1 MTGGRFVTR
10 TRLARLLVLT
20 SGLALVLPTFGPAAL
35 HSPSAQSNDDG
46 FVPVTDAMLEDPAP
60 GDWLTWRRTPNGWGY
75 SPLDQVNRDNV
86 SDLRLVWT
94 RPLRPGGQE
103 GTPLAYGG
111 TLYFP
116 NPNATLQAIDA
127 VTGDLKWEYRR
138 DIPDDASPRLGGER
152 LVQVNRNMAIYGRTI
167 IDTSNDGYVYAVD
180 AVTGELVWETEIF
193 NYDTIAHASRGR
205 SHRRGRPGGLR
216 AELPPDR
223 GTGDLRHRGARRRHR

>member
-1 MTGGRFVTR
+1 MTSGRFVTR

-20 SGLALVLPTFGPAAL
+20 SALALVLPTFGPAAL
-35 HSPSAQSNDDG
+35 HSPSAQSSDDG

-86 SDLRLVWT
+86 GSLRLVWT
-94 RPLRPGGQE
+94 RALATDGQE

-116 NPNATLQAIDA
+116 NPNDVLQAIDA

-138 DIPDDASPRLGGER
+138 DIPDDATPVLGG
-152 LVQVNRNMAIYGRTI
+152 GR
-167 IDTSNDGYVYAVD
+167 G
-180 AVTGELVWETEIF
+180 WC
-193 NYDTIAHASRGR
+193 R
-205 SHRRGRPGGLR
+205 
-216 AELPPDR
+216 
-223 GTGDLRHRGARRRHR
+223 

>member
-20 SGLALVLPTFGPAAL
+20 SALALVLPTFGPAAL

-138 DIPDDASPRLGGER
+138 DIPDDASPRLGGGE
-152 LVQVNRNMAIYGRTI
+152 AGAGEPEHGDTI